1 MYKLLPALC
10 LIFCFSAFSQKE
22 DVFDPLKDGK
32 KISFVAI
39 PVINYNKSFGASI
52 GAFASGFYH
61 AQKNDTISPLSTSS
75 LFGMGTTN
83 KTWFAGQVNK
93 FYLNQDKLRIKT
105 FVGAGSIN
113 FQTFAEFPPFFD
125 NIPIDGIIGTD
136 DDGVFVDYITDLWAA
151 YVEALF
157 RIRDNVYL
165 GGQLVYSHTFT
176 EFDLP
181 LSPTEQIDQ
190 FGFGISFELDSRDSQ
205 FSPRLGKHSEI
216 STLTFLEDLGSTNS
230 YTRINLTYNHYFPLQ
245 ERNTI
250 LARFYSDI
258 SVGDVPF
265 SGQNVVGRDDL
276 RGYSSGKYRADQ
288 VYAVQTEYRKWFA
301 ERWGYVAFGGIAT
314 AVDSVGDMRFDS
326 LLPAVG
332 AGMRFLAIPKSKI
345 SIGLDVAVGKDDWGI
360 YFRINE
366 AFTR

>member
-1 MYKLLPALC
+1 MNKYTLALSFLCC
-10 LIFCFSAFSQKE
+10 LSLFSQE
-22 DVFDPLKDGK
+22 DDTGYELEDGK
-32 KISFVAI
+32 KVGFVAI
-39 PVINYNKSFGASI
+39 PMITYNNSFGTSI
-52 GAFASGFYH
+52 GALASAFYNV
-61 AQKNDTISPLSTSS
+61 QEKDSISPLSSS
-75 LFGMGTTN
+75 SVFGMGTTN

-93 FYLNQDKLRIKT
+93 FYLNEDKIRLKT
-105 FVGAGSIN
+105 FVGAGRIN
-113 FQTFAEFPPFFD
+113 FQTFLEFPPFFD
-125 NIPIDGIIGTD
+125 FFPGDLIGTD
-136 DDGVFVDYITDLWAA
+136 DDGVFIDYTTDLWAVYA
-151 YVEALF
+151 ETLF
-157 RIRDNVYL
+157 RLKEKVYL
-165 GGQLVYSHTFT
+165 GGQLVYSHTYT

-181 LSPTEQIDQ
+181 FNPTEEINQ
-190 FGFGISFELDSRDSQ
+190 FGFGIAFEYDSRDHQ
-205 FSPRLGKHSEI
+205 FSPLSGKHSEV
-216 STLTFLEDLGSTNS
+216 STLTFLEELGSTNS

-276 RGYSSGKYRADQ
+276 RGYSNGKYRANQ
-288 VYAVQTEYRKWFA
+288 VYAVQTEYRKWFS

-314 AVDSVGDMRFDS
+314 AVDSVGDMRFDG

-345 SIGLDVAVGKDDWGI
+345 SIGMDIAVGKDDWGL